1 MLQRVSRVTVDN
13 HSLKSQ
19 TLGAPVF
26 EPSDF
31 SPGSLFVVDQLQ
43 EHGFDA
49 YVVGGA
55 VRDLLIGKHPKD
67 FDVATNATPD
77 QIKQCFRSAR
87 IIGRRFQIVHVR
99 VGREIIEVTTFRRG
113 HEKERSEQDARASQS
128 GRLLRD
134 NVYGS
139 LEEDARRR
147 DLTIN
152 ALYYDTS
159 SHQFIDQLGGQADV
173 ADRVIRIIGDPAAR
187 YREDPVRMLRVV
199 RFAARLQF
207 DLESDTESAISSVR
221 TLLTDIPP
229 ARLFDEWLKLFM
241 NGFSAPT
248 FRLLRHYELL
258 TSLMG
263 EAVSPATQG
272 EPALELQQL
281 ALGNTD
287 RRVADGRPVTPA
299 FLLAALYWPAVQACA
314 EQLAVSGESP
324 IQAMHS
330 AGHQI
335 VQQACQHLAIPK
347 RFSLAMRDIWDLQP
361 RLERMQPKK
370 IKDHLAHRWFRASFD
385 LRLLREQTDA
395 LGDDCSAFWTDQQ
408 KRYPELVGSARPRR
422 EERSERRPRR
432 PRKNRDS

>member
-1 MLQRVSRVTVDN
+1 MDDAT
-13 HSLKSQ
+13 LKSQ
-19 TLGAPVF
+19 TPESRIF
-26 EPSDF
+26 ESSDF
-31 SPGSLFVVDQLQ
+31 SPGALFVVEQLQ
-43 EHGFDA
+43 ERGFDA

-67 FDVATNATPD
+67 FDVATNATPE
-77 QIKQCFRSAR
+77 QIKQCFRNAR

-113 HEKERSEQDARASQS
+113 HEEERSEQDARASQS

-139 LEEDARRR
+139 LEEDAKRR

-159 SHQFIDQLGGQADV
+159 SHQLIDQMGGQADV
-173 ADRVIRIIGDPAAR
+173 LGRVIRVIGEPAAR

-207 DLESDTESAISSVR
+207 DLESDTESAIASVR
-221 TLLTDIPP
+221 TLLRDIPP

-248 FRLLRHYELL
+248 FKLLRRYELL
-258 TSLMG
+258 DPLMG
-263 EAVSPATQG
+263 EAVSCIRER
-272 EPALELQQL
+272 EPALDLQQL
-281 ALGNTD
+281 ALANTD
-287 RRVADGRPVTPA
+287 RRVAEGRPVTPA
-299 FLLAALYWPAVQACA
+299 FLLAALHWHAVEASA
-314 EQLAVSGESP
+314 ELLTVTGESR
-324 IQAMHS
+324 IQAIHS
-330 AGHQI
+330 AGQQV

-395 LGDDCSAFWTDQQ
+395 LGNNCSGFWIDQQ
-408 KRYPELVGSARPRR
+408 KRYPDLVGSARARR
-422 EERSERRPRR
+422 EDRGAGRPRR
-432 PRKNRDS
+432 RRRNRDS

>member
-1 MLQRVSRVTVDN
+1 ML
-13 HSLKSQ
+13 
-19 TLGAPVF
+19 APPVF
-26 EPSDF
+26 ESSDF
-31 SPGSLFVVDQLQ
+31 SRGALHVVEQLQ
-43 EHGFDA
+43 DEGFDA

-55 VRDLLIGKHPKD
+55 VRDLLLGKRPKD

-77 QIKQCFRSAR
+77 QIKQCFRNAR

-99 VGREIIEVTTFRRG
+99 VAGEIIEVTTFRRG
-113 HEKERSEQDARASQS
+113 HDVARSEQDARASQS

-159 SHQFIDQLGGQADV
+159 SNQFIDQLGGQADV
-173 ADRVIRIIGDPAAR
+173 VDRIIRIIGDPAER

-207 DLESDTESAISSVR
+207 DLESDTESAIASVR
-221 TLLTDIPP
+221 TLLRDIPP

-241 NGFSAPT
+241 NGSSAPT

-258 TSLMG
+258 APLMG
-263 EAVSPATQG
+263 ETASFAIEG
-272 EPALELQQL
+272 EPALELQAL
-281 ALGNTD
+281 ALTNTD

-314 EQLAVSGESP
+314 EQLTASGESP
-324 IQAMHS
+324 LQAMHS
-330 AGHQI
+330 AGQQI
-335 VQQACQHLAIPK
+335 VQQACQQLAIPK

-361 RLERMQPKK
+361 RLERMQQKK

-385 LRLLREQTDA
+385 LRLLREQTHS

-408 KRYPELVGSARPRR
+408 KRYPELVGSARARQ
-422 EERSERRPRR
+422 EERGERRPRR
-432 PRKNRDS
+432 RRRNRDS